1 MAVRNM
7 REVSNIIKD
16 ITQRLLANQTLCKL
30 LYYQNIDPLAQN
42 DISNTKVL
50 LHEQIKVIPKLGIEE
65 NSKPKIFIVFGSAE
79 RDNVNHSISNMSF
92 SIFVYVPFSEWIMK
106 GEDFKIFAIL
116 SEIEESLHEKNIAR
130 GIGKMKS
137 NGAFL
142 ETINDYI
149 CSYRIEFELEV
160 YK

>member
-106 GEDFKIFAIL
+106 GEDFKIFGQFYFWQRCFDCGR
-116 SEIEESLHEKNIAR
+116 H
-130 GIGKMKS
+130 
-137 NGAFL
+137 
-142 ETINDYI
+142 Y
-149 CSYRIEFELEV
+149 
-160 YK
+160 